1 MIRDLWRRLVVAV
14 DTWLGRQADELAE
27 PTDTVIING
36 FRYRVRRGPFGI
48 ANYPLRPYDERAD
61 EIGGRRDYY
70 DGLGD

>member
-1 MIRDLWRRLVVAV
+1 MRDLWRRLVVAV
-14 DTWLGRQADELAE
+14 DTWLGRKAE
-27 PTDTVIING
+27 EVSTPTDTVIING

-48 ANYPLRPYDERAD
+48 ANYPLPYDESTD